1 MLFIKILLFVL
12 LFLLFILKLFQ
23 TGEFECGQIG
33 IKGSFIPCSNDC
45 KYCFNDDAAV
55 GDLEAENLKKKE
67 GTDIMYISHSKMHC
81 LFIEP
86 LFSSAM

>member
-1 MLFIKILLFVL
+1 MFFIKILLIVL
-12 LFLLFILKLFQ
+12 LLFILKLIQ
-23 TGEFECGQIG
+23 TCEFECRQIS
-33 IKGSFIPCSNDC
+33 INGSFIPRTNHC

-67 GTDIMYISHSKMHC
+67 GTDMIYISHSKMHC